1 MTAPRDTSALGTA
14 GIVRSLRLGAMALG
28 LLAVAAPASAQWT
41 RVTDVP
47 VTSIFSVWSNGDTI
61 AAGADTAVYVS
72 TNAGASWSRSAKPAA
87 GVASIQAVWIRNG
100 RLYAGTFGQ
109 GAFASDDLGTTW
121 SAFNQGLVGGFL
133 DSQLDL
139 VDFQVRGSVLYGAT
153 AGAGVYAR
161 DLAGGGTW
169 SHFGEEFEPN
179 QASNLNSLA
188 LGGNRL
194 LASAGSNGMVF
205 IRDPGDPEWTVSNLD
220 NIGVHAGLTAQ
231 NAVWNGSGWV
241 VGSNAGLFLSVAGH
255 EPWTR
260 VDLGFGPLFWT
271 TLATQGRHIFG
282 AFDLSI
288 VQVSVMLE
296 SDDDGA
302 TWQNEEDFPGIFIKD
317 LAVSGANLYAARGDG
332 LWRRPTGIVSVPA
345 DGGRHP
351 LRFALAGP
359 QPFGDRTRLR
369 FDLPEAG
376 AASIEVFDILG
387 RAAGDRIE
395 GWWSS
400 GPHEVSLDAR
410 RMSPGV
416 YEALLT
422 AGGAHEVIR
431 LVHVR

>member
-1 MTAPRDTSALGTA
+1 MTALRHTQTRDSADNL
-14 GIVRSLRLGAMALG
+14 RSLGFGAMVLG

-41 RVTDVP
+41 RVTEIP
-47 VTSIFSVWSNGDTI
+47 AAQMFSVWANGDTI

-72 TNAGASWSRSAKPAA
+72 TNAGASWSRSAKPVA
-87 GVASIQAVWIRNG
+87 GVTSVQAVWIRNG

-109 GAFASDDLGTTW
+109 GAHVSDDLGATW
-121 SAFNQGLVGGFL
+121 SAFNQGLVGGIL

-139 VDFQVRGSVLYGAT
+139 VDFQVRGSDLYAAT

-161 DLAGGGTW
+161 SLAGPGAW
-169 SHFGEEFEPN
+169 QHFGEEFEPN
-179 QASNLNSLA
+179 QASNVNSLA
-188 LGGNRL
+188 LGGTRL

-220 NIGVHAGLTAQ
+220 NIGVHAGLQAMTA
-231 NAVWNGSGWV
+231 AWTGAAWV
-241 VGSNAGLFLSVAGH
+241 VGTNSGLFLSVAGQ

-271 TLATQGRHIFG
+271 TFATQGGHLFG

-288 VQVSVMLE
+288 VPAVVMEE

-302 TWQNEEDFPGIFIKD
+302 TWQNEEVFPGVFVKD
-317 LAVSGANLYAARGDG
+317 LAVSGDNLYAARGDG
-332 LWRRPTGIVSVPA
+332 LWRRPIGTVSVV
-345 DGGRHP
+345 DGGHIG

-359 QPFGDRTRLR
+359 QPFGDQARLR
-369 FDLPEAG
+369 FDLPVAG
-376 AASIEVFDILG
+376 PASIEVFDLLG
-387 RAAGDRIE
+387 RRTGDRIE

-416 YEALLT
+416 YAALLT
-422 AGGAHEVIR
+422 AEGTHEVVR

>member
-1 MTAPRDTSALGTA
+1 
-14 GIVRSLRLGAMALG
+14 MALG

-41 RVTDVP
+41 RVTDIP
-47 VTSIFSVWSNGDTI
+47 GTPIFSVWTNGDTI

-72 TNAGASWSRSAKPAA
+72 TNAGASWSRSAKPVA

-109 GAFASDDLGTTW
+109 GAHVSDDLGATW
-121 SAFNQGLVGGFL
+121 SAFNQGLVGGIAN
-133 DSQLDL
+133 SQLDL
-139 VDFQVRGSVLYGAT
+139 VDFQVRGSDLYAAT

-161 DLAGGGTW
+161 NLAGPGTW
-169 SHFGEEFEPN
+169 QHFGEEFEPN
-179 QASNLNSLA
+179 QASNVNSLA

-205 IRDPGDPEWTVSNLD
+205 VRDPGDPEWTVSNLD
-220 NIGVHAGLTAQ
+220 NIGVHAGLQAMTA
-231 NAVWNGSGWV
+231 AWTGAAWV
-241 VGSNAGLFLSVAGH
+241 VGTNSGLFLSFAGQ

-271 TLATQGRHIFG
+271 TFATQARHLFG
-282 AFDLSI
+282 AFDLSL
-288 VQVSVMLE
+288 VPVSVMEE

-302 TWQNEEDFPGIFIKD
+302 TWQSEEVFPGVFIKD
-317 LAVSGANLYAARGDG
+317 LAVSGGNLYAARDDG
-332 LWRRPTGIVSVPA
+332 LWRRPTGIVSVPPTGA
-345 DGGRHP
+345 HIG

-359 QPFGDRTRLR
+359 QPFRDQTRLR

-376 AASIEVFDILG
+376 AASIQVFDLLG
-387 RAAGDRIE
+387 RAAGDRID

-410 RMSPGV
+410 RLSPGV
-416 YEALLT
+416 YAALLT
-422 AGGAHEVIR
+422 ADGTHEVLR